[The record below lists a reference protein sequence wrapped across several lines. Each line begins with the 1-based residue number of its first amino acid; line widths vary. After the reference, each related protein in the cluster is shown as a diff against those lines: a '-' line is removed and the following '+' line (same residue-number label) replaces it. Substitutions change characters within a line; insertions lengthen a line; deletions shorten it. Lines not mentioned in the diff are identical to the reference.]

1 MRRGTQSMKR
11 GLVAAFAL
19 VAAFVPIASAAEK
32 AATKVTI
39 DSAFV
44 NPGETLFAG
53 DIFSARKA
61 CKNDRKVF
69 VFLQRSG
76 DDEKIGSTRSYK
88 GSDQPGYF
96 WVLSE
101 PGQAKEGDYYSKVKP
116 TEKCKGDRS
125 TTIPL
130 ER

>member
-1 MRRGTQSMKR
+1 MKR
-11 GLVAAFAL
+11 GVFAVLVLVAAH
-19 VAAFVPIASAAEK
+19 VPGASAADK
-32 AATKVTI
+32 AGTKVTI

-69 VFLQRSG
+69 VFLQQPG
-76 DDEKIGSTRSYK
+76 ADEKIGSTRSYK
-88 GSDQPGYF
+88 GTDQPGYF

-101 PGQAKEGDYYSKVKP
+101 PGLAKEGDYYSKVKP
-116 TEKCKGDRS
+116 TEKCQGDRS
-125 TTIPL
+125 KAIPL